1 MLYLVSY
8 DVSDDNRRRHVME
21 ALKDFGHRVQFS
33 VFECNLDVSGLD
45 ELLGRLDFEIDPAT
59 DSCRLNRLCESCAG
73 EVRILGKGDRYSEP
87 GFVII

>member
-21 ALKDFGHRVQFS
+21 ALKDFGRRVQYS

-45 ELLGRLDFEIDPAT
+45 VLVGRLDFEIDPAT
-59 DSCRLNRLCESCAG
+59 DSCRMYRLCGSCAE

-87 GFVII
+87 GFVVI

>member
-21 ALKDFGHRVQFS
+21 ALKDFGRRVQFS

-45 ELLGRLDFEIDPAT
+45 ELVGRLDYEIDPMT
-59 DSCRLNRLCESCAG
+59 DSCRLYRLCESCAG

-87 GFVII
+87 GFVIV